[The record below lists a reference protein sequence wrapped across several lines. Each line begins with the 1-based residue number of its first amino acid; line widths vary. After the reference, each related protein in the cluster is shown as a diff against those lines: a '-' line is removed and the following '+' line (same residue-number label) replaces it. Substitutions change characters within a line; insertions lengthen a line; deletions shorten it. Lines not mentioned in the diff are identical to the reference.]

1 MDKLS
6 YSWGLLMGSQ
16 LKGMGVKELD
26 SADFKNGVTAAFNGE
41 EPRIS
46 IEEAQKLIN
55 GYLGEL
61 QQKAEKL
68 AREAGEKFLAGNRS
82 KENVKETPSGA
93 AFFGQGLPAF
103 HGDFLLSGNGCRGGH
118 CPPAKTGRRTF
129 VHITS
134 HIEYNVIQCM
144 SRFLLYIVLQC

>member
-68 AREAGEKFLAGNRS
+68 AREAGGEIPCREPQQGECERDTLRS
-82 KENVKETPSGA
+82 AVCSGE
-93 AFFGQGLPAF
+93 
-103 HGDFLLSGNGCRGGH
+103 GG
-118 CPPAKTGRRTF
+118 
-129 VHITS
+129 
-134 HIEYNVIQCM
+134 
-144 SRFLLYIVLQC
+144 

>member
-61 QQKAEKL
+61 QQKETRPRGRGEIPC
-68 AREAGEKFLAGNRS
+68 REPQQGECERDTLRS
-82 KENVKETPSGA
+82 AVCSGE
-93 AFFGQGLPAF
+93 
-103 HGDFLLSGNGCRGGH
+103 GG
-118 CPPAKTGRRTF
+118 
-129 VHITS
+129 
-134 HIEYNVIQCM
+134 
-144 SRFLLYIVLQC
+144 